1 MGIWNPKLILQVQMF
16 FLFPLGITP
25 LPTWTL
31 LSAHNILARNPCH
44 YFSSFQVS
52 DWWSVCCTVMPVP
65 VDERV
70 PPSLRTCSWHFT
82 PERYFS
88 FGVSA
93 PGLSSRAGR
102 GAKMSP
108 VAPPAPTQHKVV
120 VGGGAHGI
128 KHVGFIWDLEL
139 WGRERKRRGEE
150 VWQFVFREP
159 TLASAVVIT
168 VIS

>member
-1 MGIWNPKLILQVQMF
+1 MF
-16 FLFPLGITP
+16 FLFPLGVAP
-25 LPTWTL
+25 LPAWTR
-31 LSAHNILARNPCH
+31 LSAHDILARNPCR

-52 DWWSVCCTVMPVP
+52 LTDGVSCCTVLPAP
-65 VDERV
+65 ADERV
-70 PPSLRTCSWHFT
+70 PPSSWTCSWHLT
-82 PERYFS
+82 PESYFS
-88 FGVSA
+88 FGVSV

-108 VAPPAPTQHKVV
+108 VAPPAPTQYKVV

-159 TLASAVVIT
+159 TLASAVVII

>member
-1 MGIWNPKLILQVQMF
+1 MKSKVDSPGPDVFPVSSWRHSSPYMNPPLCSQRPGQKSMSLLLKF
-16 FLFPLGITP
+16 PGLF
-25 LPTWTL
+25 
-31 LSAHNILARNPCH
+31 
-44 YFSSFQVS
+44 
-52 DWWSVCCTVMPVP
+52 DWWSVCCTVSPAP
-65 VDERV
+65 ADERV
-70 PPSLRTCSWHFT
+70 PLSSRTCSCHLT
-82 PERYFS
+82 PESYFS
-88 FGVSA
+88 FGVSV
-93 PGLSSRAGR
+93 PGLSSRAG
-102 GAKMSP
+102 GEAKMSP

-139 WGRERKRRGEE
+139 WGGERKRRGEE